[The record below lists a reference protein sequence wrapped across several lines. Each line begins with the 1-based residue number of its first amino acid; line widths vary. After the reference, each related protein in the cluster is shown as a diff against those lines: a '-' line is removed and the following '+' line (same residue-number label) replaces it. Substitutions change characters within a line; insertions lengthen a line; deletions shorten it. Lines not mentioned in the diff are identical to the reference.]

1 MAGVRVLVVGG
12 AGYIGTHM
20 VLALLEAGHE
30 VIVLDDLSQ
39 GNLDLLPGGE
49 FVRGDLGDRGLLE
62 GLFGRRRVD
71 AVMHFAAHA
80 QVGESVREPLK
91 YWDNNVARTVGL
103 LSAMV
108 KQGIS
113 RFLFSSSAAVYG
125 EPERVP
131 IAESHPCRP
140 TNPYGRTKRAVEQ
153 LLAECDEAYGLRS
166 MCLRYFNAAGADPAG
181 RLGERHRPETHLI
194 PRVLEAAEGQSDPV
208 RIYGTTYPT
217 PDGTCI
223 RDFVHVSDLVQ
234 AHLLAL
240 EALLDGSQSAIYNLG
255 SGRGRSVREVVALAR
270 RVTGRPIEAVEV
282 GPRPGD
288 PAVLVAGSDR
298 VRAELGWRP
307 QWDDLEAILETAW
320 AWRLKEAS
328 RPGRPRDGLRP
339 GAG

>member
-1 MAGVRVLVVGG
+1 MTGARVLVVGG

-39 GNLDLLPGGE
+39 GNLDLLPGGD
-49 FVRGDLGDRGLLE
+49 FIQGDLGDRGLLD
-62 GLFGRRRVD
+62 GLFGRGRVD

-80 QVGESVREPLK
+80 RVGESVGEPLK
-91 YWDNNVARTVGL
+91 YWDNNVARTVAL

-108 KQGIS
+108 RRGVG

-131 IAESHPCRP
+131 IVESHPCRP
-140 TNPYGRTKRAVEQ
+140 TNPYGRTKRAVEE
-153 LLAECDEAYGLRS
+153 LLAQCDAAYGLRS

-194 PRVLEAAEGQSDPV
+194 PLVLEAAGGRSGPV

-217 PDGTCI
+217 PDGTCV

-240 EALLDGSQSAIYNLG
+240 EALLDGAPSAVYNLG
-255 SGRGRSVREVVALAR
+255 SGRGRSVREVIALAR
-270 RVTGRPIEAVEV
+270 RVTGRPIESVEA

-298 VRAELGWRP
+298 IRAELGWRP

-320 AWRLKEAS
+320 AWQLKEAS
-328 RPGRPRDGLRP
+328 RPVRPGDGGGP